1 MRKNLLSFL
10 FTAIIYS
17 GDENDKRKKSKKNQT
32 RKIS

>member
-17 GDENDKRKKSKKNQT
+17 GDENGKRKKSKKDQT

>member
-17 GDENDKRKKSKKNQT
+17 GDENGKRKKSKKNQK